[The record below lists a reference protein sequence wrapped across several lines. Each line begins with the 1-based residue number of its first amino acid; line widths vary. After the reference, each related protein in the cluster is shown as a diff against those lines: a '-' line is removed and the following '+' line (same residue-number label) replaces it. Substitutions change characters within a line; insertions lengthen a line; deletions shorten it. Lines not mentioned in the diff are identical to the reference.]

1 MNAEVPETH
10 IATIAMLRQ
19 LRLDQSAGGIVK
31 VDGCPNHSLHRCKG
45 INAGILWN

>member
-19 LRLDQSAGGIVK
+19 LRLDQSAGGMVK
-31 VDGCPNHSLHRCKG
+31 VDGCPNQGYCGTNYRG
-45 INAGILWN
+45 YGYDI